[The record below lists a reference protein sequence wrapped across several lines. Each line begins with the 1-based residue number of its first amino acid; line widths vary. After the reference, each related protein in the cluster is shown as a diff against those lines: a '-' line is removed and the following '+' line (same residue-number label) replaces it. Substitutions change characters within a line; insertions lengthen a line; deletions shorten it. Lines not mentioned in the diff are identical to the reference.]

1 MQLLKQSLKIDF
13 LGRRN
18 LAWIISAILIV
29 VSIASLATRGLNLGI
44 DFTGGTIVEVG
55 YTESTELAPIRDAL
69 AQAQFE
75 DVIVQHFGTSK
86 DVLIRLPASDSM
98 QAPEVSNQV
107 LNALQ
112 STGDPSMRRVEFVGP
127 QVGDELRDDGGL
139 AVLYALVAILIYV
152 MLRFEFRFSV
162 GSVAALIH
170 DVLLVVGF
178 FSITQAPFD
187 LTVLAAVLAV
197 IGYSLNDT
205 IVVFDRIRE
214 NFRKMRKAT
223 PIEVING
230 SINQTLARTIMTSL
244 TTLLV
249 LLALFFVGGEVI
261 HSFALALLVGV
272 LIGTYSSIYIA
283 SSMLV
288 LLKVTAKDLMDDD
301 NKDDPDKGDD
311 DSRPIEMTALD

>member
-18 LAWIISAILIV
+18 LAWIISAILII

-249 LLALFFVGGEVI
+249 LLALLFVGGEVI

-311 DSRPIEMTALD
+311 DSRPIEMTAFD

>member
-301 NKDDPDKGDD
+301 NKDDQDKGDD

>member
-1 MQLLKQSLKIDF
+1 MQLLKQSLNIDF
-13 LGRRN
+13 LGRHKI
-18 LAWIISAILIV
+18 AWIISIILLLASIV
-29 VSIASLATRGLNLGI
+29 SLSMRGLNFGI

-55 YTESTELAPIRDAL
+55 YSQNVELALVREAL
-69 AQAQFE
+69 ATAQFD
-75 DVIVQHFGTSK
+75 DVIVQHFGTAK
-86 DVLIRLPASDSM
+86 DVLIRLPASESVK
-98 QAPEVSNQV
+98 ASEISNQV
-107 LNALQ
+107 LRALEN
-112 STGDPSMRRVEFVGP
+112 TGELSMRRVEFVGP

-152 MLRFEFRFSV
+152 MLRFEFRFSL
-162 GSVAALIH
+162 GAVAALVH
-170 DVLLVVGF
+170 DVMLTVGF

-223 PIEVING
+223 PIEVIND
-230 SINQTLARTIMTSL
+230 SINQTLSRTIMTSL
-244 TTLLV
+244 TTLFV

-283 SSMLV
+283 SSLLV
-288 LLKVTAKDLMDDD
+288 LLNVTAKDLFDE
-301 NKDDPDKGDD
+301 DKEDESEGGD
-311 DSRPIEMTALD
+311 DSRPTDAIPFD

>member
-1 MQLLKQSLKIDF
+1 MQLLKQSLNIDF
-13 LGRRN
+13 LGRHKI
-18 LAWIISAILIV
+18 AWIISIILLLASIV
-29 VSIASLATRGLNLGI
+29 SLSMRGLNFGI

-55 YTESTELAPIRDAL
+55 YSQNVELALVREAL
-69 AQAQFE
+69 ATAQFD
-75 DVIVQHFGTSK
+75 DVIVQHFGTAK
-86 DVLIRLPASDSM
+86 DVLIRLPASESVK
-98 QAPEVSNQV
+98 ASEISNQV
-107 LNALQ
+107 LRALEN
-112 STGDPSMRRVEFVGP
+112 TGELSMRRVEFVGP

-152 MLRFEFRFSV
+152 MLRFEFRFSLGAV
-162 GSVAALIH
+162 TALVH
-170 DVLLVVGF
+170 DVLLTVGF

-223 PIEVING
+223 PIEVIND
-230 SINQTLARTIMTSL
+230 SINQTLSRTIMTSL
-244 TTLLV
+244 TTLFV

-283 SSMLV
+283 SSLLV
-288 LLKVTAKDLMDDD
+288 LLNVTAKDLFDE
-301 NKDDPDKGDD
+301 DKEDESEGGD
-311 DSRPIEMTALD
+311 DSRPTDAIPFD

>member
-1 MQLLKQSLKIDF
+1 MQLLKQSLNIDF
-13 LGRRN
+13 LGRRKIS
-18 LAWIISAILIV
+18 WIISIILLLASIV
-29 VSIASLATRGLNLGI
+29 SLSMRGLNFGI

-55 YTESTELAPIRDAL
+55 YSQNVELALVREAL
-69 AQAQFE
+69 ATAQFD
-75 DVIVQHFGTSK
+75 DVIVQHFGTAK
-86 DVLIRLPASDSM
+86 DVLIRLPASESVK
-98 QAPEVSNQV
+98 ASEISNQV
-107 LNALQ
+107 LRALEN
-112 STGDPSMRRVEFVGP
+112 TGELSMRRVEFVGP

-152 MLRFEFRFSV
+152 MLRFEFRFSL
-162 GSVAALIH
+162 GAVAALVH
-170 DVLLVVGF
+170 DVLLTVGF

-230 SINQTLARTIMTSL
+230 SINQTLSRTIMTSL
-244 TTLLV
+244 TTLFV

-283 SSMLV
+283 SSLLV
-288 LLKVTAKDLMDDD
+288 LLNVTAKDLFDE
-301 NKDDPDKGDD
+301 DKEDESEGGD
-311 DSRPIEMTALD
+311 DSRPTDAIPFD

>member
-1 MQLLKQSLKIDF
+1 MQLLKQSLNIDF
-13 LGRRN
+13 LGRRKI
-18 LAWIISAILIV
+18 AWIISIILLLASIV
-29 VSIASLATRGLNLGI
+29 SLSMRGLNFGI

-55 YTESTELAPIRDAL
+55 YSQNVELALVREAL
-69 AQAQFE
+69 ATAQFD
-75 DVIVQHFGTSK
+75 DVIVQHFGTAK
-86 DVLIRLPASDSM
+86 DVLIRLPASESVK
-98 QAPEVSNQV
+98 ASEISNQV
-107 LNALQ
+107 LRALEN
-112 STGDPSMRRVEFVGP
+112 TGELSMRRVEFVGP

-152 MLRFEFRFSV
+152 MLRFEFRFSL
-162 GSVAALIH
+162 GAVAALVH
-170 DVLLVVGF
+170 DVLLTVGF

-223 PIEVING
+223 PIEVIND
-230 SINQTLARTIMTSL
+230 SINQTLSRTIMTSL
-244 TTLLV
+244 TTLFV

-283 SSMLV
+283 SSLLV
-288 LLKVTAKDLMDDD
+288 LLNVTAKDLFDE
-301 NKDDPDKGDD
+301 DKEDESEGGD
-311 DSRPIEMTALD
+311 DSRPTDAIPFD

>member
-1 MQLLKQSLKIDF
+1 MQLLKQSLNIDF
-13 LGRRN
+13 LGRHKI
-18 LAWIISAILIV
+18 AWIISIILLLASIV
-29 VSIASLATRGLNLGI
+29 SLSMRGLNFGI

-55 YTESTELAPIRDAL
+55 YSQNVELALVREAL
-69 AQAQFE
+69 ATAQFD
-75 DVIVQHFGTSK
+75 DVIVQHFGTAK
-86 DVLIRLPASDSM
+86 DVLIRLPASESVK
-98 QAPEVSNQV
+98 ASEISNQV
-107 LNALQ
+107 LRALEN
-112 STGDPSMRRVEFVGP
+112 TGELSMRRVEFVGP

-152 MLRFEFRFSV
+152 MLRFEFRFSL
-162 GSVAALIH
+162 GAVAALVH
-170 DVLLVVGF
+170 DVLLTVGF

-223 PIEVING
+223 PIEVIND
-230 SINQTLARTIMTSL
+230 SINQTLSRTIMTSL
-244 TTLLV
+244 TTLFV

-283 SSMLV
+283 SSLLV
-288 LLKVTAKDLMDDD
+288 LLNVTAKDLFDE
-301 NKDDPDKGDD
+301 DKEDESEGGD
-311 DSRPIEMTALD
+311 DSRPTDAIPFD